1 MKDELPKNSALS
13 TQHSALAEGV
23 NSALAEGVNSELAGG
38 AYV

>member
-1 MKDELPKNSALS
+1 MMNDELTKNSALS

-23 NSALAEGVNSELAGG
+23 NSEFAGG